1 MKINP
6 TFLLAAIQI
15 WVDFYPLNMTF
26 KLGFLKLCTY
36 IWRSSICKKDLHF
49 SGISHPSDHHDHR
62 GSATKMI
69 NGGAA
74 GNKFRTGQRQRMH
87 LNDSRSQQPQQ
98 PQSLPPYPVSILPT
112 GQMAYQF

>member
-1 MKINP
+1 MLMYCDRGQKSSK
-6 TFLLAAIQI
+6 
-15 WVDFYPLNMTF
+15 LNSRPVYCSRLYGNQ
-26 KLGFLKLCTY
+26 KKLCTY

>member
-1 MKINP
+1 M
-6 TFLLAAIQI
+6 A
-15 WVDFYPLNMTF
+15 
-26 KLGFLKLCTY
+26 
-36 IWRSSICKKDLHF
+36 
-49 SGISHPSDHHDHR
+49 HPSDHHDHR

-112 GQMAYQF
+112 YRSNGLPVLEISHVFLSVCAYVFVEY

>member
-1 MKINP
+1 M
-6 TFLLAAIQI
+6 
-15 WVDFYPLNMTF
+15 
-26 KLGFLKLCTY
+26 
-36 IWRSSICKKDLHF
+36 RSVEKPVQPVFVKKNLHF

-112 GQMAYQF
+112 GQMAY